1 MNEKSFQN
9 NFMKYGKPLNYYRI
23 ALINGTGF
31 PDILGIH
38 GPSHS
43 LVELKFMVLGKRGDK
58 KIRPLF
64 KDSQI
69 PWYLNYFMNGG
80 TRLFA
85 AFQIHDWDESNK
97 RYGLWQL
104 RKQDVLNMDEI
115 RYSDL
120 KEGVFLYT
128 EYSSCKDM
136 IEQISSL
143 PEAR

>member
-9 NFMKYGKPLNYYRI
+9 NFMKHGKPLNYYRI

-43 LVELKFMVLGKRGDK
+43 LIELKYLVLGKRGDK

-64 KDSQI
+64 KDSQPPFYI
-69 PWYLNYFMNGG
+69 NYFMNGG
-80 TRLFA
+80 TRLFV